1 MGQPLSE
8 MILMSALAESWLER
22 CSRGRQALCSSSS
35 CCGGICSCAAKD
47 GSGTTER
54 RPMAA
59 RKVTRQLDDPLL
71 RRRGAPWRDAVGFL
85 PAIRAENN
93 D

>member
-1 MGQPLSE
+1 VEQPLSE
-8 MILMSALAESWLER
+8 MILMGALAQSWLER

-35 CCGGICSCAAKD
+35 CCGGIGSCAAKD
-47 GSGTTER
+47 GSATTER

-59 RKVTRQLDDPLL
+59 RKVTRQVDDPLL
-71 RRRGAPWRDAVGFL
+71 RRRGLWRDVAFL

>member
-1 MGQPLSE
+1 MEQPLSE
-8 MILMSALAESWLER
+8 MILMSALAQSWLDR
-22 CSRGRQALCSSSS
+22 CSRGRQALCSASSGR
-35 CCGGICSCAAKD
+35 GGIGSCAAKD
-47 GSGTTER
+47 GSATTER

-59 RKVTRQLDDPLL
+59 RKVTRQVDDPLL
-71 RRRGAPWRDAVGFL
+71 RRYGPWRDVGFL